1 MNKLYKCY
9 KPNGYPGKLSVTV
22 STAYGLP
29 AGTYYAEITAHNKD
43 ASASEVKYT
52 QNSKYNTAYNFHY
65 WDNPIITTYNQGWR
79 YFEIKIKN
87 IYGNIVIGRQTIWME
102 SPTAIV
108 PDGYCVK
115 DLEER
120 GDCVNF
126 NYQII

>member
-79 YFEIKIKN
+79 YFEIRIRN
-87 IYGNIVIGRQTIWME
+87 TYGNIVIDRQTIWME
-102 SPTAIV
+102 SPSAKV
-108 PDGYCVK
+108 RDWYCVK
-115 DLEER
+115 DFEER
-120 GDCVNF
+120 DNCVNF
-126 NYQII
+126 DYQII